1 MCVVSCPR
9 HGSHRLN
16 TVYPGTVDVGSDRTE
31 VVRLFRCGGLAP
43 LLFLWRPAART
54 EGKKFLRISFKNY
67 NLPFFLTKKVD
78 LMIEVHLEVHNFQ
91 PRTSLR
97 CEVDMC
103 VAKTSTAGNPLRAR
117 RPQRGHSQAERDCT
131 VLSVV
136 LRMCLERQETE
147 CERDTAGL

>member
-1 MCVVSCPR
+1 M
-9 HGSHRLN
+9 
-16 TVYPGTVDVGSDRTE
+16 
-31 VVRLFRCGGLAP
+31 VRLFRCGGLAP

-117 RPQRGHSQAERDCT
+117 RPQRPLSGRERLHSSVSGAPD
-131 VLSVV
+131 VLGAPRNRV
-136 LRMCLERQETE
+136 
-147 CERDTAGL
+147 